1 KHAPHTRSTRSPKQ
15 SSRSSSLKTQ
25 RRPSDTVSGRSARS
39 PARSALTRFKWRPPM
54 HQSSERIGVIAAA
67 LARAQAELTN
77 PEKTLTATIRSPF
90 PREENRTFRYASLA
104 SGLDIVRKTLSQQE
118 IAAIQTTRIEPST
131 GQIHLTTLLAHS
143 SGEWISSD
151 LPVC

>member
-1 KHAPHTRSTRSPKQ
+1 MLCR
-15 SSRSSSLKTQ
+15 
-25 RRPSDTVSGRSARS
+25 
-39 PARSALTRFKWRPPM
+39 WRPLM
-54 HQSSERIGVIAAA
+54 HQSSERIGAIAAA

-77 PEKTLTATIRSPF
+77 PEKTLVATIRSPF

-118 IAAIQTTRIEPST
+118 IATVQTTRIEPGT

-151 LPVC
+151 WPVFSAKDT